1 MGAQAMQGAVA
12 AMIRNWLVDRPILNW
27 GLAHPVW
34 TLVGLAVLVLLSGG
48 LLRAIA
54 QLTEQL
60 WIRLL
65 QLPMR
70 LGQWIL
76 AQLLQLFG
84 RPFRALLPAEPEPID
99 SPSAELNIAHLQDVH
114 ASSEAEQLYE
124 ILARLEQIQQ
134 AQTLLLQ
141 DIKQLLLNQASSPS
155 GRKKQIVSPIE
166 LVR

>member
-1 MGAQAMQGAVA
+1 MQDAVV
-12 AMIRNWLVDRPILNW
+12 AMIQTWLADYPIFNW

-34 TLVGLAVLVLLSGG
+34 TLMGVIALVLLSGG

-84 RPFRALLPAEPEPID
+84 RPFRALLPAESEPID
-99 SPSAELNIAHLQDVH
+99 GPLAELNMAHLQDVH

-141 DIKQLLLNQASSPS
+141 DIKQLLLNQAPSPS
-155 GRKKQIVSPIE
+155 GRKKQIASPIE
-166 LVR
+166 LLR